1 MGSPAQH
8 DPGRAGH
15 GGRVK
20 TYDPEVFV
28 AMRRGKLSNRRIA
41 QLLGVNESTVRRGL
55 KKWGW
60 PINDDP
66 RTVRVVLAEL
76 ADLLDAR

>member
-1 MGSPAQH
+1 MS
-8 DPGRAGH
+8 
-15 GGRVK
+15 K
-20 TYDPEVFV
+20 TYQPEVYV

-41 QLLGVNESTVRRGL
+41 QLLGVNEATVRRGL

-66 RTVRVVLAEL
+66 RTVRVVLNEL